1 MIVQELIQI
10 SVHAQAHRP
19 IEFACRLD
27 DWANDRQR
35 INVADDKRCRAP
47 HAEIDS
53 VVTFTV
59 EMKTNACHRLEPLY
73 R

>member
-10 SVHAQAHRP
+10 SVLAQAHRP
-19 IEFACRLD
+19 IEFASRLD
-27 DWANDRQR
+27 DSANDRQR
-35 INVADDKRCRAP
+35 INIVDDKRCRAP
-47 HAEIDS
+47 HAEIDC

-59 EMKTNACHRLEPLY
+59 EMKTNAWHRLEPLY